1 MSTFMKYLLAA
12 AIVFPFAFLLVL
24 SFGQQWRYPSLLPQ
38 EWTLGHWAR
47 LFQGGSGLG
56 QSLAYSLSL
65 SVTMALAG
73 TGLGF
78 LTARQLARHRWHRQL
93 LVLAYFPYVLAPVI
107 LAAILQYYF
116 FRLGLAGRLA
126 GVMLAQLF
134 FVYPFAVIFFFGF
147 WNERMLALEQLAATL
162 GATAWLRFSRVLLPA
177 AKGALAVCFFQ
188 TFLISWFEYGL
199 TALIGVGK
207 VQTLTVKVF
216 QYIGEAN
223 LFLAALA
230 SLLLAVPP
238 VLLHWVN
245 RQVLF
250 K

>member
-1 MSTFMKYLLAA
+1 MTKYLLAA
-12 AIVFPFAFLLVL
+12 LFAFPFAFLMVL
-24 SFGQQWRYPSLLPQ
+24 SFGQQWRYPALFPQ
-38 EWTLGHWAR
+38 EWTLGNWFH
-47 LFQGGSGLG
+47 LFQAGSGLG
-56 QSLAYSLSL
+56 RGLVHSLLLSAG
-65 SVTMALAG
+65 MAFAG
-73 TGLGF
+73 TSLGF
-78 LTARQLARHRWHRQL
+78 LTARQLVRHRWRRQL

-107 LAAILQYYF
+107 LAAMLQYYF
-116 FRLGLAGRLA
+116 MRLGLAGKLA

-134 FVYPFAVIFFFGF
+134 LVYPFAVVFFFGF
-147 WNERMLALEQLAATL
+147 WNERMLALEQQAATL
-162 GATAWLRFSRVLLPA
+162 GATAWQRLSRVLLPA
-177 AKGALAVCFFQ
+177 ARGALAVCYFQ

-230 SLLLAVPP
+230 SLLLALPP
-238 VLLHWVN
+238 LLLLWVN

>member
-1 MSTFMKYLLAA
+1 MRSLSKYLLAA
-12 AIVFPFAFLLVL
+12 AIAFPFAFLLVL
-24 SFGQQWRYPSLLPQ
+24 SFGQQWRYPALLPQ

-47 LFQGGSGLG
+47 LFQAGSGLG
-56 QSLAYSLSL
+56 QRLVYSLFL
-65 SVTMALAG
+65 SAGMALAG
-73 TGLGF
+73 TSLGF
-78 LTARQLARHRWHRQL
+78 LTARQLVRHRWRRQL

-116 FRLGLAGRLA
+116 IRFGLAGKLA

-162 GATAWLRFSRVLLPA
+162 GATAWQRLSRVLLPA

-238 VLLHWVN
+238 VLLLWVN